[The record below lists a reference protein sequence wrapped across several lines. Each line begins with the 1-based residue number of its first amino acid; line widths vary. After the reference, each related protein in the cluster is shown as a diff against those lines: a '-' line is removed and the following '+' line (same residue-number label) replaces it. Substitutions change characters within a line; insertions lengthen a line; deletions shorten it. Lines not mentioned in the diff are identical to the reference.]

1 MAYLNIR
8 VGDTLAHWYQDDDC
22 WHERRALWRVKEGVW
37 AIYTPEADLY
47 VEDLRGLEDGPS
59 RCKIKGTHFRYWSRV
74 GGPSYKFAS
83 PIGEEELKLLIR
95 RGYETARHEDAFDPE
110 WLPDQVVVGD
120 TVRGFD
126 ELFGG
131 SFLPRRL
138 KMKQP
143 RRQVDLPLDE
153 GAGVGQTD
161 PGPSFLTALP
171 ATEGPARDTPWQP
184 VIPDPAVDLAL
195 DSRMGVA
202 KVSGRWARVE
212 LVMDK
217 DFDMWKSRR
226 AEELNNLIVSEGPG
240 EGPGSLV

>member
-1 MAYLNIR
+1 MSAIVPVLCGPLRFRRGNSGALGWQVQASLSWRDFLGSDGDLGQLPPAREGRAMAYLNIR

-37 AIYTPEADLY
+37 AIYTPDADLY
-47 VEDLRGLEDGPS
+47 VEDLRGVEDGPS

-83 PIGEEELKLLIR
+83 PIGEEELKLLTR
-95 RGYETARHEDAFDPE
+95 RGYETARQEDDFDPE

-143 RRQVDLPLDE
+143 RRQVNLPLDE

-161 PGPSFLTALP
+161 PGPTCSCGAS
-171 ATEGPARDTPWQP
+171 A
-184 VIPDPAVDLAL
+184 
-195 DSRMGVA
+195 
-202 KVSGRWARVE
+202 
-212 LVMDK
+212 
-217 DFDMWKSRR
+217 
-226 AEELNNLIVSEGPG
+226 
-240 EGPGSLV
+240 